1 MTRKTLKE
9 VVVVIEKDTMMKIP
23 TTVYE
28 HEVLV
33 LTEIHGEDKVVVKE
47 EYEVYAP
54 EDFVVADEFERM
66 KAKYGRRLQSGQ
78 PHPVERAWGKTA
90 AGLADH
96 LGLPRGKAAKHIQN
110 ESEQIVRDPRR
121 VDSGEDGLV
130 STNSA
135 SAKVEA
141 ETPKA
146 GTQEPTAP
154 KVKPAATAKPAKA
167 KAAKAAKAK

>member
-1 MTRKTLKE
+1 MSRKTLKE

-33 LTEIHGEDKVVVKE
+33 LIEIHGEDKVQVKE

-54 EDFVVADEFERM
+54 DDFVVADEFERM

-78 PHPVERAWGKTA
+78 PHPVEQAWGKTA

-96 LGLPRGKAAKHIQN
+96 LGMPRGKAAKHVLN

-121 VDSGEDGLV
+121 VDSGEGGLI
-130 STNSA
+130 SSNSA
-135 SAKVEA
+135 SEKVPASTDTDEGGDA
-141 ETPKA
+141 GEKA
-146 GTQEPTAP
+146 PAP
-154 KVKPAATAKPAKA
+154 KVKAPKVTKPKAKTAKA
-167 KAAKAAKAK
+167 K